1 MRVTVIATVRN
12 EATSIQHLL
21 DSLAAQA
28 EPPDEIVIVD
38 GGSTDGTAEIIR
50 RHPLAAAGRLHLLVR
65 EGSNIS
71 QGRNAAIAA
80 ATGEIIA
87 ATDAGVRL
95 TREWLQELLRPF
107 HDEISPPDVVSGF
120 FAPDVDTPFEVAMG
134 ATVLPEVGDINPAK
148 FLPSSRSV
156 AFRKAAWEAV
166 HGYPEWLDYCED
178 LVFDFKLRDAGY
190 RFCFAPQALAY
201 FRPRSTLRAFFR
213 QYYRYAR
220 GDGKADLWRKRHAV
234 RYATYLL
241 ALPLLV
247 YLGLTRSLAWWSL
260 LLAGGLVMF
269 WTPYKR
275 LWPRLRALDGW
286 GRLQALLAVPVIRIT
301 GDIAKMIGYPVGVW
315 WRWHTP
321 AARRRD

>member
-1 MRVTVIATVRN
+1 MRVTVIVTVRN
-12 EATSIQHLL
+12 EAASIWHLL
-21 DSLAAQA
+21 DSLAAQT

-50 RHPLAAAGRLHLLVR
+50 AHPLTTSGTLRLLVR

-71 QGRNAAIAA
+71 QGRNAAITA

-95 TREWLQELLRPF
+95 TREWLRELLRPF
-107 HDEISPPDVVSGF
+107 RVETPPPDIVSGF

-134 ATVLPEVGDINPAK
+134 ATVLPEVGDIKPAK

-156 AFRKAAWEAV
+156 AFRRAAWEAV
-166 HGYPEWLDYCED
+166 GGYPEWLDYCED
-178 LVFDFKLRDAGY
+178 LVFDLKLRHVGY
-190 RFCFAPQALAY
+190 RFRFAPQALVY

-241 ALPLLV
+241 ALPLLA
-247 YLGLTRSLAWWSL
+247 YLGLMRSLWWWGL
-260 LLAGGLVMF
+260 LLAGGMGMF
-269 WTPYKR
+269 WTPYRR
-275 LWPRLRALDGW
+275 LWPRLRALDMA
-286 GRLQALLAVPVIRIT
+286 GRLQAILAVPVIRIT

-315 WRWHTP
+315 WRWRTP
-321 AARRRD
+321 AARWRD